1 MITRLPLIKLI
12 SSTVSPISKFR
23 GRGYAPCLRLAF
35 LIACIPCI
43 QMAFGQQQTRAAA
56 SPSASSH
63 QFLNQYCLGCHN
75 QRVASGGLML
85 DKLDIDHVENRPEVW
100 EKVVRKLRA
109 GMMPPSGMPRP
120 DRAGLNRFATS
131 LETALDSAAAAKPD
145 PGTAA
150 LHRLNR
156 TEYANAI
163 RDLLALDVDTSTLL
177 PPDDASDGF
186 DNIADVL
193 GVSPALLERYLASAA
208 KISRIAI
215 GDMTIAPV
223 TATYRVR
230 GDLSQNE
237 HIEGLPLGTRGG
249 MLVKHNF
256 PLDAEYSFKFSLLR
270 TSIGAVFGQAA
281 RDEKLELTVDGARVG
296 LLDLAAN
303 RNGGGRGGNRPGG
316 QNPGASGQAPP
327 PGPGNAPPARREEAL
342 ELRVKLPAGPHSVG
356 ISFLTKDAALVED
369 LWQPSIR
376 STADVNTGQQ
386 TGYTTL
392 PHLAGVAITGPFNP
406 TGAGDTPSRNRIF
419 VCHAA
424 SLNQE
429 TTCAKTI
436 ITALARRAYRR
447 PVNETDLE
455 PLLTFYQ
462 QGRNKG
468 SFDAGI
474 ELALRRILADPQFV
488 FRIERDPEQAK
499 PGSIHSISDLE
510 LASRLSFFLWSSIPD
525 DELLDLAVRGQ
536 LHNPEVLQQQTKR
549 MLADARSE
557 ALVNNFAEQ
566 WLSLRELKNA
576 TPQSRDFD
584 DNLRESMRKETEL
597 FFGSII
603 REDRSVLDLLQ
614 ADYTFVDERLA
625 RHYGIPNVY
634 GSRFRRVTLPDE
646 NRRGLLGQGSILT
659 VTSVASRTSPVARGK
674 WILENLLGTPAPL
687 PPPNVPSLPEK
698 SGQEQPQSVRA
709 KMEAHRA
716 NPVCAAC
723 HKIMDPIGFSF
734 ENFDLTGKWRAT
746 DGGSPINASGQL
758 VDGTKIDGV
767 VSFRN
772 ALLTYSDQFA
782 RTLVEK
788 LLTYGSGRAVQY
800 YDEPVVRQITRQSAK
815 VNYRFSSIIAGI
827 VSSRPFLMRKTEQAA
842 PASQRAA
849 LVSNSTSAAK
859 EN

>member
-1 MITRLPLIKLI
+1 M
-12 SSTVSPISKFR
+12 
-23 GRGYAPCLRLAF
+23 LRTILLVVWVAGVQ
-35 LIACIPCI
+35 I
-43 QMAFGQQQTRAAA
+43 AFGQQQKGVSGSPAA
-56 SPSASSH
+56 SRH
-63 QFLNQYCLGCHN
+63 QFLNQYCIACHN
-75 QRVASGGLML
+75 ERLKTGGLVL
-85 DKLDIDHVENRPEVW
+85 DKLDVEHVEGASEVW

-120 DRAGLNRFATS
+120 DRAELNRFATS
-131 LETALDSAAAAKPD
+131 LETALDSAAAARPD

-156 TEYANAI
+156 TEYANSI
-163 RDLLALDVDTSTLL
+163 RDLLALDVDTTTLL

-208 KISRIAI
+208 KISRAAV
-215 GDMTIAPV
+215 GDMSIAPL

-270 TSIGAVFGQAA
+270 TSVGAVFGQAA
-281 RDEKLELTVDGARVG
+281 RDEKLELTVDGARGG
-296 LLDLAAN
+296 LLDLAASLN
-303 RNGGGRGGNRPGG
+303 RAGRGGAGNRPTG
-316 QNPGASGQAPP
+316 QNAGASGQAPA
-327 PGPGNAPPARREEAL
+327 PGPGNAPPARPQESL
-342 ELRVKLPAGPHSVG
+342 ELRVKLAAGPHSVG
-356 ISFLTKDAALVED
+356 VSFLTKDAALVED

-376 STADVNTGQQ
+376 STSDVNTGQQ

-406 TGAGDTPSRNRIF
+406 TGAGDTPSRRKIF
-419 VCHAA
+419 LCRPA
-424 SLNQE
+424 SANQE
-429 TTCAKTI
+429 TTCAKKI
-436 ITALARRAYRR
+436 IATLARRAYRR

-455 PLLTFYQ
+455 PLLSFYQ

-468 SFDAGI
+468 SFDSGI

-499 PGSIHSISDLE
+499 PGSVHSVSDLE

-549 MLADARSE
+549 MLADARSD

-566 WLSLRELKNA
+566 WLSLRDLKNA

-646 NRRGLLGQGSILT
+646 TRRGILGEASILT
-659 VTSVASRTSPVARGK
+659 TTSVANRTSPVARGK
-674 WILENLLGTPAPL
+674 WILENLLGTPPPL

-698 SGQEQPQSVRA
+698 SGQEQPKSVRA
-709 KMEAHRA
+709 QMEAHRA

-723 HKIMDPIGFSF
+723 HKIMDPIGFSL

-746 DGGSPINASGQL
+746 DGGSPINATGQL

-767 VSFRN
+767 ISFRK

-800 YDEPVVRQITRQSAK
+800 YDEPVVREITRRAAK
-815 VNYRFSSIIAGI
+815 ANYRFSSIIAGI
-827 VSSRPFLMRKTEQAA
+827 VSSPPFLMRKNEPGA
-842 PASQRAA
+842 PPVQHAGLNRNSPA
-849 LVSNSTSAAK
+849 LNK